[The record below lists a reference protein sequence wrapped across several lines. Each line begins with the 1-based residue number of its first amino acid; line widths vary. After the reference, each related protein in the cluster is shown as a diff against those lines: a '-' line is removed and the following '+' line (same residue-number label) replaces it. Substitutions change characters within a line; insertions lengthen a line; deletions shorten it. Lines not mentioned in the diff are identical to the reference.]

1 MGNGEGTP
9 KRPHFRA
16 CTAPFDG
23 LGWTFQK
30 PEMAVHMQT
39 VTIWRHAPVAAFVAA
54 VALAT
59 INPAPGFAQAQALV
73 TGEAADGTAA
83 ASVEVTGA
91 NRNDGILTVTLRIVS
106 LPDSKGD
113 IPFYPNAEKGYEAVY
128 VVAGDKKYFALKDAE
143 GKPLI
148 PERAYFAAHG
158 AGKRYLWAGKFTAPP
173 TDVKAFSLV
182 LPFSSPLDEI
192 PITDR

>member
-1 MGNGEGTP
+1 
-9 KRPHFRA
+9 
-16 CTAPFDG
+16 
-23 LGWTFQK
+23 
-30 PEMAVHMQT
+30 MQT
-39 VTIWRHAPVAAFVAA
+39 VTVRRHAPVAAFVAA

-91 NRNDGILTVTLRIVS
+91 NRNDGILTVTVRIVS
-106 LPDSKGD
+106 LPDSKGE

-143 GKPLI
+143 GKALI
-148 PERAYFAAHG
+148 PERAYFDAHG
-158 AGKRYLWAGKFTAPP
+158 AGKRHLWAGKFTAPP
-173 TDVKAFSLV
+173 TEVKAFSLV
-182 LPFSSPLDEI
+182 LPFSSPLDGI